1 MKITRPL
8 FASFI
13 ALSLVLTGCGSFF
26 SEVRDEVASELGI
39 SSDDYYEYNDYVD
52 AYDSAVGSLN
62 NYSDL
67 INEAYDEMDYLEYD
81 LFYYT
86 DDIDYYEPSVYE
98 PTFTCLFEMYSYD
111 WLKEVTAS
119 PSYELTEDER
129 QRLIS
134 KADEIFTVI
143 DTTKENCRDLDR
155 YVSSQD
161 YKDDDFARSQELV
174 DSIYLNM
181 DAYYTLH
188 ADMNDLLEEMFE
200 IYENFEVDPNDPISV
215 GIGNM
220 RDDMDLADAIFD
232 ILDEAYNSGELTQS
246 AELEAAYNALL
257 ASGESHQTDP
267 GIWDEYTLDYYEYFY
282 ADLQDDFLPASKVA
296 MRAYNDG
303 NWDDLDYAYW
313 DMSDYYGFLVDD
325 YNTYLDMSGY

>member
-8 FASFI
+8 LASFI
-13 ALSLVLTGCGSFF
+13 ALALVLTGCGSFF
-26 SEVRDEVASELGI
+26 SDVRNEVASELGI
-39 SSDDYYEYNDYVD
+39 SSDDYYEYDDYVD

-86 DDIDYYEPSVYE
+86 DDIDYYDPGVYE
-98 PTFTCLFEMYSYD
+98 PTFSCLFEMYSYD
-111 WLKEVTAS
+111 WLKDATSS
-119 PSYELTEDER
+119 PSYELTEEER
-129 QRLIS
+129 QWMIT
-134 KADEIFTVI
+134 KADEIFTVV
-143 DTTKENCRDLDR
+143 DSTKSLCRDLDR

-161 YKDDDFARSQELV
+161 YKDDNFAKSEELITAIYAEM
-174 DSIYLNM
+174 DS
-181 DAYYTLH
+181 YYTLH
-188 ADMNDLLEEMFE
+188 SEMSQKLDELFD

-220 RDDMDLADAIFD
+220 RDDMDLADALFD
-232 ILDEAYNSGELTQS
+232 ILDAAYDTESLTQT

-257 ASGESHQTDP
+257 ASAETHSADP

-282 ADLQDDFLPASKVA
+282 TDLQDDFLPAAKVA

-303 NWDDLDYAYW
+303 NWNDLDYAYW

-325 YNTYLDMSGY
+325 YNTYLDMAGY